1 MLNIQCAGRQGLTLG
16 DFFVETTFTAGRL
29 LQPLLSPH
37 RHLLLPQVQL
47 DLHHLLNLIFIHLL
61 RIEATLPLSSLF
73 QSSNGTPVANCS
85 SGKSK
90 TGFDEI
96 SGSVLLVLRAVTQQP
111 LGFWTDRDW
120 VGEGSQH
127 LVETEVVIV
136 GGDEKCGVYPSSTKR
151 AIIGATYL
159 KKIFDN
165 SATFSFYS
173 SF

>member
-1 MLNIQCAGRQGLTLG
+1 MLKPLSQLVVFCSLSRLHTAISSYHRFNLTI
-16 DFFVETTFTAGRL
+16 T
-29 LQPLLSPH
+29 SSSM
-37 RHLLLPQVQL
+37 
-47 DLHHLLNLIFIHLL
+47 IFIQLL
-61 RIEATLPLSSLF
+61 RIEANLPLSSLF

-159 KKIFDN
+159 KKNFDN